1 MKTPYDVI
9 KAPIITERSMDDA
22 AERKYSFKVDV
33 KATKTEIKQAVEEI
47 FGVEVAKVNTMNYD
61 GKLKRQGYTKGYT
74 PSYKKAII
82 TVTPSSKTIEF
93 FEGM

>member
-33 KATKTEIKQAVEEI
+33 NATKTEIKAAVEAA
-47 FGVEVAKVNTMNYD
+47 FGVTVDKVNTANFD
-61 GKLKRQGYTKGYT
+61 GKIKRQGRFVGRT
-74 PSYKKAII
+74 PGYKKAIVSL
-82 TVTPSSKTIEF
+82 TESSKPIEF
-93 FEGM
+93 FEGL

>member
-61 GKLKRQGYTKGYT
+61 GT
-74 PSYKKAII
+74 PIQRTYIQL
-82 TVTPSSKTIEF
+82 PSRSRYRRIPHSRDQ
-93 FEGM
+93 

>member
-33 KATKTEIKQAVEEI
+33 NASKTEIKAAVEEL

-74 PSYKKAII
+74 SSFKKAIV

-93 FEGM
+93 FEGL

>member
-47 FGVEVAKVNTMNYD
+47 FGVEVAKVNTMNID

-74 PSYKKAII
+74 SAYKKAIVSI
-82 TVTPSSKTIEF
+82 TPSSKTIEF
-93 FEGM
+93 FEGL